1 MARQVWESQ
10 AFFNSK
16 WLNKSTTAKT
26 WQKEVDDKIAM
37 AARDIQSIQAAAG
50 QHASALTDH
59 YLKTLCLEGV
69 SEYRDQLTAISN
81 VENAQIKA
89 HSRDQRTGSK
99 VLKISGNPEALIQ
112 AIEVLNLLNVS
123 CEVLE
128 DDMPQSMPELAVP
141 DFDSFVSF
149 DLEMSGTYGANNGD
163 IPAEITEI
171 GAVQVVNGE
180 ITDKFSMLVNP
191 GRKILPH
198 ITRITGITNVMV
210 ADQPDVLI
218 AIRKFADFV
227 GNDILIG
234 HNIKTSDLY
243 YVDSAA
249 QRAGVRIENP
259 FFDTCCFAR
268 KLKDAQDW
276 ENIKLEY
283 LAKQLGVQQSDAHRA
298 WCDAEA
304 TAEIYFKI
312 RTLQMQKRQSNETLQ

>member
-171 GAVQVVNGE
+171 GAVQVV
-180 ITDKFSMLVNP
+180 D
-191 GRKILPH
+191 RKS
-198 ITRITGITNVMV
+198 VV
-210 ADQPDVLI
+210 
-218 AIRKFADFV
+218 
-227 GNDILIG
+227 
-234 HNIKTSDLY
+234 
-243 YVDSAA
+243 
-249 QRAGVRIENP
+249 
-259 FFDTCCFAR
+259 
-268 KLKDAQDW
+268 
-276 ENIKLEY
+276 
-283 LAKQLGVQQSDAHRA
+283 
-298 WCDAEA
+298 
-304 TAEIYFKI
+304 
-312 RTLQMQKRQSNETLQ
+312 